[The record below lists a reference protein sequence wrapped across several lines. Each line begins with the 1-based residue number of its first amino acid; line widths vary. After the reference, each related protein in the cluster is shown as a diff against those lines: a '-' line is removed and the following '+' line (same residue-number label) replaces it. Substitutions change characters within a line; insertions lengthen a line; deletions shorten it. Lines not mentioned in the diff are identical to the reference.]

1 MLVTK
6 MVPEGDGVEV
16 LQGRW
21 GLGDG
26 RSWGVW
32 GGDVGMV
39 EVYGVVVGIKEWWIL
54 ARGT

>member
-26 RSWGVW
+26 RSRGVW
-32 GGDVGMV
+32 CGDVGMV
-39 EVYGVVVGIKEWWIL
+39 EVYGVVVGIKVWWIL